1 MMVVYGNL
9 EGSATEWHIKNC
21 NCVNSNLSHLVKK
34 MLHFSICAKFMHETF
49 HFYNQQRRSCISNQK
64 ISSSATDEEE
74 EVLPSKCFDVAASSS
89 GGDSFKVCSLNLCK
103 FYSKKM
109 THRLEHELILSIELL
124 THHFV
129 YTPPFHTSTMICG

>member
-1 MMVVYGNL
+1 
-9 EGSATEWHIKNC
+9 
-21 NCVNSNLSHLVKK
+21 
-34 MLHFSICAKFMHETF
+34 MHETF

-64 ISSSATDEEE
+64 ISSATDEEE

-109 THRLEHELILSIELL
+109 THRLEHGLILE
-124 THHFV
+124 
-129 YTPPFHTSTMICG
+129 YTLD